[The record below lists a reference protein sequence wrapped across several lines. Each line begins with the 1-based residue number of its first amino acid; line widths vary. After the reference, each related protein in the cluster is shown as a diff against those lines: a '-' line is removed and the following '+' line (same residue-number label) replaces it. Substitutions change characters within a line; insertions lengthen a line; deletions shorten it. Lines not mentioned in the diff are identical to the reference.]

1 MKNAELAAGK
11 NEFQLPNAG
20 QRISSTFRIFHFHM
34 LLYRKE
40 NPLIAVDG
48 GRAVRL
54 AGLSMDDVFMADDAA
69 AMVRE
74 AAGKGEAVGLPDL
87 AGPFQPPL
95 GSQEVWAAG
104 VTYYRSRVAR
114 MDESKDA
121 GASVFYDMVYEA
133 ARPELFFKAT
143 APRVRGHREGVRF
156 RSDATWSVPE
166 PELTLAINATGRVFG
181 FTIGNDMSSRD
192 IEGENPLYLPQA
204 KVYRGS
210 CALGPCL
217 LLADTLPAETGI
229 HLNITRRGTA
239 VFEGSTAVSQLKRGF
254 AELAGWLFRDNEF
267 PQGCL
272 LLTGTGLVP
281 PGTWTLERGDVIN
294 IRIDGIGTLE
304 NAVEA

>member
-1 MKNAELAAGK
+1 
-11 NEFQLPNAG
+11 
-20 QRISSTFRIFHFHM
+20 M
-34 LLYRKE
+34 LLYRL
-40 NPLIAVDG
+40 NNQLIAVDG
-48 GRAVRL
+48 DRALRL
-54 AGLSMDDVFMADDAA
+54 SGLGMDDIFMAVDPAGLLRSAV
-69 AMVRE
+69 E
-74 AAGKGEAVGLPDL
+74 KGEIVPLPESS
-87 AGPFQPPL
+87 QPAQSPL

-114 MDESKDA
+114 MDESKEA

-143 APRVRGHREGVRF
+143 APRVRGHREGVRI

-166 PELTLAINATGRVFG
+166 PELTLAINTAGRVFG

-217 LLADTLPAETGI
+217 LIADGLSAETGI
-229 HLNITRRGTA
+229 HLTIARGGA
-239 VFEGSTAVSQLKRGF
+239 PVFEGNTAVSQLKRSF
-254 AELAGWLFRDNEF
+254 DELAGWLFRDNEF

-281 PGTWTLERGDVIN
+281 PGTWTLEHGDVIT
-294 IRIDGIGTLE
+294 IRIDGIGVLE
-304 NAVEA
+304 NSVEA